1 MKATVA
7 MLVFPDLELLD
18 LTGPLNMF
26 AAAQLETV
34 LVWKDR
40 DPIDLRRGVRIVPDT
55 TFDRLKAADVLFVPG
70 GDGICNAIAEPDAL
84 AFLRSR
90 AETAQYITSVCTGAL
105 VLGAA
110 GLLRGYR
117 ATTHWRFLDLLPPL
131 GAQPVQERVVHDRN
145 RITGGG
151 VTAGLDFGL
160 TIIAQLCGTGWAEG
174 VQLGLEYQPAPP
186 FSSGT
191 PHTARPE
198 IVRAYERMSQSLYDA
213 RVDLLR
219 PFSDSG

>member
-1 MKATVA
+1 
-7 MLVFPDLELLD
+7 
-18 LTGPLNMF
+18 
-26 AAAQLETV
+26 
-34 LVWKDR
+34 
-40 DPIDLRRGVRIVPDT
+40 
-55 TFDRLKAADVLFVPG
+55 
-70 GDGICNAIAEPDAL
+70 
-84 AFLRSR
+84 
-90 AETAQYITSVCTGAL
+90 
-105 VLGAA
+105 
-110 GLLRGYR
+110 
-117 ATTHWRFLDLLPPL
+117 
-131 GAQPVQERVVHDRN
+131 
-145 RITGGG
+145 

-160 TIIAQLCGTGWAEG
+160 TIIAELCGTGWAEG

>member
-1 MKATVA
+1 
-7 MLVFPDLELLD
+7 
-18 LTGPLNMF
+18 MF

-40 DPIDLRRGVRIVPDT
+40 DPIDLGRGVRIVPDT
-55 TFDRLKAADVLFVPG
+55 TFDWLQAADVLFVPG
-70 GDGICNAIAEPDAL
+70 GAGICNASAEPDAL

-219 PFSDSG
+219 PFSDSGQTYDARSCHKPPLI